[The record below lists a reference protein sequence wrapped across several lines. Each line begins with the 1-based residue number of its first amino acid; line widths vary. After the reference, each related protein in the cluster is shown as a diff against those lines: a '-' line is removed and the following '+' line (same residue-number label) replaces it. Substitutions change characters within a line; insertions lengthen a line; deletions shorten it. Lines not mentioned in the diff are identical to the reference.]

1 MYEDEMF
8 DKSVREAQ
16 IEGLKS
22 LKHEVKTVEK
32 IMINHGKFLFI
43 VSQKTQ
49 AQKIIINL
57 VKIPVKKEI

>member
-32 IMINHGKFLFI
+32 IIERLL
-43 VSQKTQ
+43 TQ
-49 AQKIIINL
+49 LLECSAN
-57 VKIPVKKEI
+57 VTERDFNVCSF

>member
-32 IMINHGKFLFI
+32 IIEKLL
-43 VSQKTQ
+43 TQ
-49 AQKIIINL
+49 LLECSANVTERDFNVCSL
-57 VKIPVKKEI
+57 

>member
-22 LKHEVKTVEK
+22 LKREVRTVEK
-32 IMINHGKFLFI
+32 IIERLLTQLLECSAN
-43 VSQKTQ
+43 VSERDF
-49 AQKIIINL
+49 NVCSL
-57 VKIPVKKEI
+57 